1 MPHPWLEIPITD
13 YEAHMALPSVGQ
25 AQLLGTALQ
34 HTIVRFQ
41 PRSLAVF
48 GVAGGNGLELV
59 ERAIVR
65 RVVALD
71 FNPDYLALCTRRHA
85 TSFDQFEPVLHD
97 LSQGPPAIAP
107 VECIFAGLVL
117 EYLCVELFCGYL
129 ASLLTTGGSFAALLQ
144 LPSATLPE
152 ISASPFSSL
161 SRLEPAFSFV
171 HPTSLDAV
179 LSARGFSHITS
190 ERYDLNSG
198 KSLYYASYQITNAPE
213 HAVRSL

>member
-1 MPHPWLEIPITD
+1 MRHPWLEIPIGD

-34 HTIVRFQ
+34 RTVTQFQ

-48 GVAGGNGLELV
+48 GVAGGNGLELI
-59 ERAIVR
+59 ERAMVR

-85 TSFDQFEPVLHD
+85 TDFDQFEPVLHD
-97 LSQGPPAIAP
+97 LSQAPPTIAP

-144 LPSATLPE
+144 LPSATVPE

-161 SRLEPAFSFV
+161 TRLEPAFSFV
-171 HPTSLDAV
+171 HPTSLDDA
-179 LSARGFSHITS
+179 LSARGFSRITS
-190 ERYDLNSG
+190 QRYDLDSG
-198 KSLYYASYQITNAPE
+198 KSFYYASYQITNA
-213 HAVRSL
+213 A

>member
-1 MPHPWLEIPITD
+1 MRHPWLEIPIGD

-34 HTIVRFQ
+34 RTVTQFQ

-59 ERAIVR
+59 ARAMVR

-117 EYLCVELFCGYL
+117 EYLCVELFSGYL

-144 LPSATLPE
+144 LPSATVPE
-152 ISASPFSSL
+152 ISASPFASL
-161 SRLEPAFSFV
+161 TRLEPTFSFV
-171 HPTSLDAV
+171 HPTSLDDA
-179 LSARGFSHITS
+179 LSARGFSRITS
-190 ERYDLNSG
+190 ERYDLDSG
-198 KSLYYASYQITNAPE
+198 KSFYYASYQITNA
-213 HAVRSL
+213 A

>member
-1 MPHPWLEIPITD
+1 MRHPWLEIPIPD

-34 HTIVRFQ
+34 RTVTQLQ
-41 PRSLAVF
+41 PRSLAVL

-59 ERAIVR
+59 DPAIVR

-85 TSFDQFEPVLHD
+85 TSFDRFEPVLHD
-97 LSQGPPAIAP
+97 LSQGPPLIVP

-117 EYLCVELFCGYL
+117 EYLCIESFCGYL
-129 ASLLTTGGSFAALLQ
+129 APLLTTRGNFAALLQ

-152 ISASPFSSL
+152 VSASPFASL

-171 HPTSLDAV
+171 HPTSLDDT
-179 LSARGFSHITS
+179 LSARGFSRITS
-190 ERYDLNSG
+190 ERYEIDSG
-198 KSLYYASYQITNAPE
+198 KSFSYVSYRITNA
-213 HAVRSL
+213 A

>member
-1 MPHPWLEIPITD
+1 MPHPWLEIPITE

-25 AQLLGTALQ
+25 TQLLGTALQ
-34 HTIVRFQ
+34 RIVTQFQ
-41 PRSLAVF
+41 PRSLAVL

-59 ERAIVR
+59 DPAIVR

-71 FNPDYLALCTRRHA
+71 FNSDYLALCTHRHA

-97 LSQGPPAIAP
+97 LSQGPPLIAP

-117 EYLCVELFCGYL
+117 EYLCIELFCGYL
-129 ASLLTTGGSFAALLQ
+129 AALLTTAGNFSALLQ

-152 ISASPFSSL
+152 ISTSPFSSL

-171 HPTSLDAV
+171 HPTSLD
-179 LSARGFSHITS
+179 
-190 ERYDLNSG
+190 
-198 KSLYYASYQITNAPE
+198 NAYPL
-213 HAVRSL
+213 ATL

>member
-1 MPHPWLEIPITD
+1 
-13 YEAHMALPSVGQ
+13 MALPSVGQ

-34 HTIVRFQ
+34 RTVAQFQ
-41 PRSLAVF
+41 PRSLAVL

-59 ERAIVR
+59 DSAIVR

-71 FNPDYLALCTRRHA
+71 FHPDYLALCTRRHA

-97 LSQGPPAIAP
+97 LSQGPPLIAP

-117 EYLCVELFCGYL
+117 EYLCIESFCGYL
-129 ASLLTTGGSFAALLQ
+129 APLLTTGGSFAVLLQ

-171 HPTSLDAV
+171 QPTSLDNA
-179 LSARGFSHITS
+179 LSARGLSRTAS
-190 ERYDLNSG
+190 ERYETASG
-198 KSLYYASYQITNAPE
+198 KSFYYASYQFTNA
-213 HAVRSL
+213 A